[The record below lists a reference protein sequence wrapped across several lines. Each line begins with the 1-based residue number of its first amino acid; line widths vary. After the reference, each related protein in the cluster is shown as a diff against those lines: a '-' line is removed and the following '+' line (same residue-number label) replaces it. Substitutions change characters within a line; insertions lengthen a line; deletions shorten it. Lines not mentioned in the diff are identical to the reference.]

1 MDNDKQISMSVPS
14 LKELR
19 NGLVHLFY
27 PDLCEG
33 CSKPLINGEHVLCM
47 GCATLLP
54 ETRYHYSE
62 NNETAMRFAGRFPFV
77 KATSLA
83 YFTDDGLLQH
93 LMHGLK
99 YRGQKENGKYLG
111 ARLAASLKKDGWLND
126 IDVVI
131 PVPLH
136 SSRLHERGY
145 NQSAI
150 IASTMGKK
158 VDVASLLRV
167 KKTESQTTKTR
178 AERADNMMGAFLLA
192 NSTTLNGKHILIVDD
207 VLTTGATIEACANVL
222 LSAQNVKISIATIGI
237 AIS

>member
-1 MDNDKQISMSVPS
+1 MSFIS

-19 NGLVHLFY
+19 NGFVHLFY

-33 CSKPLINGEHVLCM
+33 CSNPLVSGEHVLCM

-54 ETRYHYSE
+54 ETNYHYTD
-62 NNETAMRFAGRFPFV
+62 NNETAMRFAGRVPFV

-83 YFTDDGLLQH
+83 YFTEDGLLQH
-93 LMHGLK
+93 LLHGLK
-99 YRGQKENGKYLG
+99 YRGQIQNGKYLG
-111 ARLAASLKKDGWLND
+111 ARLAATLKHGGWLND
-126 IDVVI
+126 IDIVI

-136 SSRLHERGY
+136 PSRLHERGY

-150 IASTMGKK
+150 LAAALGKK
-158 VDVASLLRV
+158 VDTVSLIRV

-192 NSTTLNGKHILIVDD
+192 DTTPLLGKHILILDD

-222 LSAQNVKISIATIGI
+222 LGAQNVKISIATIGI

>member
-1 MDNDKQISMSVPS
+1 MNLPS

-19 NGLVHLFY
+19 NGIVHLLF

-33 CSKPLINGEHVLCM
+33 CSKPLISGEHVLCM
-47 GCATLLP
+47 GCGTLLP
-54 ETRYHYSE
+54 ETNYHYKD
-62 NNETAMRFAGRFPFV
+62 NNETAMRFAGRVPFV

-93 LMHGLK
+93 LLHGLK

-111 ARLAASLKKDGWLND
+111 ARLAATLKYGGWLSD
-126 IDVVI
+126 IDAII

-136 SSRLHERGY
+136 ASRLMERGY
-145 NQSAI
+145 NQSAV
-150 IASTMGKK
+150 IANAMGIA
-158 VDVASLLRV
+158 VDELSLKRIR
-167 KKTESQTTKTR
+167 KTESQTTKTR
-178 AERADNMMGAFLLA
+178 AERADNMQGAFLLNDS
-192 NSTTLNGKHILIVDD
+192 NSLNGKHVLIVDD

>member
-1 MDNDKQISMSVPS
+1 MDLPS

-19 NGLVHLFY
+19 NGIIHLLY

-33 CSKPLINGEHVLCM
+33 CSKPLISGEHVLCM

-54 ETRYHYSE
+54 ETNYHYTD
-62 NNETAMRFAGRFPFV
+62 NNETVMRFAGRVPFV

-83 YFTDDGLLQH
+83 YFTEDGLLQH
-93 LMHGLK
+93 LLHGLK
-99 YRGQKENGKYLG
+99 YRGQIENGKYLG
-111 ARLAASLKKDGWLND
+111 ARLAATLKKGGWLSN
-126 IDVVI
+126 IDAII

-136 SSRLHERGY
+136 ASRLQERGF
-145 NQSAI
+145 NQSAV
-150 IASTMGKK
+150 IANAMGKT
-158 VDVASLLRV
+158 VDELSLMRIR
-167 KKTESQTTKTR
+167 KTESQTTKTR
-178 AERADNMMGAFLLA
+178 AERADNMQGAFSLPD
-192 NSTTLNGKHILIVDD
+192 STRLNGKHVLLLDD